1 MRLRKLMNKRGVLG
15 LEVSRSVIVSLLV
28 LAVTAI
34 AVFLALVS
42 LGDSNIFTA
51 GSQAD
56 NDTQNIIT
64 NITSGTT
71 DFFSY
76 VPTWMVLLAVVV
88 LIAIVALIIVAVSRF
103 DTGSRATGL

>member
-1 MRLRKLMNKRGVLG
+1 MKGILG
-15 LEVSRSVIVSLLV
+15 LDVARSVIIFLLI

-42 LGDSNIFTA
+42 LQDSNIFTD
-51 GSQAD
+51 GTQAA
-56 NDTQNIIT
+56 NDTDAIIG

-71 DFFSY
+71 AFFSY

-88 LIAIVALIIVAVSRF
+88 LIAIVAIIIVAVSRF
-103 DTGSRATGL
+103 EGASGGRSVGL